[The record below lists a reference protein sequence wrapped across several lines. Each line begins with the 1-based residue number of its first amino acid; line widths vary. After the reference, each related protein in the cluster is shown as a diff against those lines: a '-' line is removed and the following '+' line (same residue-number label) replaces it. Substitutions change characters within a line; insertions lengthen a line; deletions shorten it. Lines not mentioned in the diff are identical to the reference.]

1 MGEYAEMMLDGT
13 CCEACGEYLGFGDGM
28 PAYCSKACAESRGA
42 GWFSVPDHGRPVIP
56 KTKCPEC
63 GKKVKRAGL
72 KDHLRDMHGA
82 KREAPNAS

>member
-13 CCEACGEYLGFGDGM
+13 CCEGCGEYLGDGDGF
-28 PAYCSKACAESRGA
+28 PRYCSTACAA
-42 GWFSVPDHGRPVIP
+42 GLEAITYLPAPSKPIP

-72 KDHLRDMHGA
+72 RDHLRDMHGS
-82 KREAPNAS
+82 KSGQSK

>member
-13 CCEACGEYLGFGDGM
+13 CCEGCGEYLGDGDGF
-28 PAYCSKACAESRGA
+28 PRYCSAACAAGRGA
-42 GWFSVPDHGRPVIP
+42 ITYLPVVDRKPIP

-72 KDHLRDMHGA
+72 RDHLRDMHGS
-82 KREAPNAS
+82 KTGQSK